1 MNLMNYIVINWLFK
15 QVFLFN
21 NKLLLFKLHS
31 FIFLKNILNLNPLIL
46 MVLIFLVFFLLSFS
60 LSIDHSSTHT
70 ISFLLLSILH
80 NLTRCKAFLILNPF
94 KNLPEVDQSIK
105 EQVYYGNYS
114 ILDTVDDPYQLF
126 ALLKD
131 WLISL
136 DDGLLPYD
144 YLAQALQLIKQ
155 DKEAEMYDFLL
166 NLPPVYRDT
175 ILYLARFVLAYIS
188 FKKSVTYD
196 FTNYSFAKSYTF
208 VFRSTKYSTEPFVNE
223 LSRQLIACILRVV
236 SVHARESFLPPDPT
250 INALSEYRVLLF
262 SHIPPSPTAEGG
274 YDYTIEN
281 VFTLEKTADMM
292 FSYGILP
299 EKNTFGCSY
308 YRLPNVSET
317 QLSLFY
323 KSTECL
329 IKTAETDIYSL
340 GHLWISPSLSS
351 LLYSLGNKIYY
362 IPWKSIRVR
371 NRGILSF
378 LADLWTT
385 SSCIRFFFTAGYSRS
400 LLNSC
405 L

>member
-1 MNLMNYIVINWLFK
+1 M
-15 QVFLFN
+15 
-21 NKLLLFKLHS
+21 
-31 FIFLKNILNLNPLIL
+31 
-46 MVLIFLVFFLLSFS
+46 
-60 LSIDHSSTHT
+60 
-70 ISFLLLSILH
+70 
-80 NLTRCKAFLILNPF
+80 
-94 KNLPEVDQSIK
+94 
-105 EQVYYGNYS
+105 
-114 ILDTVDDPYQLF
+114 
-126 ALLKD
+126 
-131 WLISL
+131 

-175 ILYLARFVLAYIS
+175 LLYLTRFVLLYTS
-188 FKKSVTYD
+188 FKKSITYD
-196 FTNYSFAKSYTF
+196 FSNYSFAKYYTF
-208 VFRSTKYSTEPFVNE
+208 VFRSTKYSNEPFVDE
-223 LSRQLIACILRVV
+223 LSRKLIACILRVV

-250 INALSEYRVLLF
+250 ITALSEYRVLLF
-262 SHIPPSPTAEGG
+262 SHISPSPTAEGG

-323 KSTECL
+323 KLTECL

-340 GHLWISPSLSS
+340 GYLWISPSLSS

-371 NRGILSF
+371 NRGILSY

-385 SSCIRFFFTAGYSRS
+385 SSSIRFFITTSNSRS
-400 LLNSC
+400 LFNSC